1 MDALVFTEWME
12 KLTEELGKKLEEVCK
27 KIFQQTKKFNS
38 NTFLNFYFYPQERG
52 NVDTLRLMDLKEKP
66 NIVGGDNISEKE
78 FLKLDDLGD
87 GNYLTTSST
96 KESEI

>member
-27 KIFQQTKKFNS
+27 KKFQQTKKFNS
-38 NTFLNFYFYPQERG
+38 SLFWISIFYPQERG

-66 NIVGGDNISEKE
+66 NIVGGDNVSEKE

>member
-27 KIFQQTKKFNS
+27 KKIFQQTKKVW
-38 NTFLNFYFYPQERG
+38 LKYIFYQQERG

-66 NIVGGDNISEKE
+66 NIVGGDNVSEKE

>member
-27 KIFQQTKKFNS
+27 KIFQQTQKVWFKYI
-38 NTFLNFYFYPQERG
+38 FYQQERG

-66 NIVGGDNISEKE
+66 NIVGGDNVSEKE

>member
-27 KIFQQTKKFNS
+27 KIFQQTKKVWFKYI
-38 NTFLNFYFYPQERG
+38 FYQQERG

-66 NIVGGDNISEKE
+66 NIVGGDNVSEKE

>member
-1 MDALVFTEWME
+1 MYF
-12 KLTEELGKKLEEVCK
+12 
-27 KIFQQTKKFNS
+27 KISRNFPTLDK
-38 NTFLNFYFYPQERG
+38 FLNCFHFYSQERG

-66 NIVGGDNISEKE
+66 NIVGGDNVSEKE

>member
-27 KIFQQTKKFNS
+27 KNFNKQKS
-38 NTFLNFYFYPQERG
+38 LIQIYFWISIFYPQERG

-66 NIVGGDNISEKE
+66 NIVGGDNVSEKE

>member
-27 KIFQQTKKFNS
+27 KNISTNKKS
-38 NTFLNFYFYPQERG
+38 LIQIHFYQQERG

>member
-1 MDALVFTEWME
+1 MD
-12 KLTEELGKKLEEVCK
+12 GKINWRIGQKIRRGN
-27 KIFQQTKKFNS
+27 IFQNFAEFS
-38 NTFLNFYFYPQERG
+38 HLRYISEFIFSFLFQERG

-66 NIVGGDNISEKE
+66 NIVGGDNVSEKE

>member
-1 MDALVFTEWME
+1 MRNMDALVFTEWME
-12 KLTEELGKKLEEVCK
+12 KLTEELGKKLEE
-27 KIFQQTKKFNS
+27 
-38 NTFLNFYFYPQERG
+38 ERG

-66 NIVGGDNISEKE
+66 NIVGGDNVSEKE

>member
-27 KIFQQTKKFNS
+27 KNFNKQKS
-38 NTFLNFYFYPQERG
+38 LIQIHFWISIFYPQERG

-66 NIVGGDNISEKE
+66 NIVGGDNVSEKE

>member
-27 KIFQQTKKFNS
+27 KNFNKQKSLIQIHFWISIFYQ
-38 NTFLNFYFYPQERG
+38 QERG

-66 NIVGGDNISEKE
+66 NIVGGDNVSEKE